1 MQFKPLK
8 MIIKILII
16 LLVIMI
22 LSILFLFKGEVQ
34 SIVPLKIQKEYA
46 LKVKKINKRKVF
58 VISPKESND
67 NIKDVIL
74 YIHGGAYMG
83 AIYSEHWNFIAD
95 IVDDTGATIIVPDY
109 PLTPK
114 YNYKDVFNMIE
125 PLYKAILEKKNDAN
139 FILMGDSAGGGLSLA
154 LVQKMG
160 EENIEMPDKTILL
173 SPWLDVRLQNPDIN
187 KIEQDD
193 PILNKASLIISGE
206 HYSGKDGK
214 DSYLVNPVD
223 GPLNNLKNV
232 TIFTGTHD
240 ILNAD
245 ANLLVERAN
254 RKNIKIDLR
263 EYEDAVHIWMLTR
276 SSKKPEYKAEEAY
289 QEIITLLK

>member
-1 MQFKPLK
+1 MQFRPLK
-8 MIIKILII
+8 IITKIIVILII
-16 LLVIMI
+16 IMI

-46 LKVKKINKRKVF
+46 LKVKKINKRKIF
-58 VISPKESND
+58 VISPKENND
-67 NIKDVIL
+67 NIKDIIL

-114 YNYKDVFNMIE
+114 YNYKDVFYMME
-125 PLYKAILEKKNDAN
+125 PLYKGIVENKKDTN

-154 LVQKMG
+154 LIQKMG

-187 KIEQDD
+187 KIEPND
-193 PILNKASLIISGE
+193 PILNRLSLIISGE
-206 HYSGKDGK
+206 HYSGEDGK
-214 DSYLVNPVD
+214 DSYFVNPVD
-223 GPLNNLKNV
+223 GPLNNLKNI

-263 EYEDAVHIWMLTR
+263 EYENAVHIWMLTR
-276 SSKKPEYKAEEAY
+276 NSKKPEYKAEEAY